1 MHIHSLPSN
10 ISINKGVKS
19 DYLNLQIQAS
29 RHCMVLDPESCV
41 ISQDPE
47 DFALF
52 GNKSSKC
59 LDTMLDTCIRVGFST
74 CFSPWHMDLLFVTFT
89 SFAKLDTKRFQGG

>member
-10 ISINKGVKS
+10 NPINKGVMS
-19 DYLNLQIQAS
+19 GYLNLQIQAS
-29 RHCMVLDPESCV
+29 RHCMVLDLESSV

-52 GNKSSKC
+52 GSKSSKC

-74 CFSPWHMDLLFVTFT
+74 CCSSWHMDLLFVTFT
-89 SFAKLDTKRFQGG
+89 SFAKFNTKRFQGG